1 MKKVIV
7 DYTKSYDKGLVGWLH
22 RIPSDK
28 QYVDIVMI
36 DAGKRC
42 GKESKIVPAQRGRGF
57 LITDELTHYSLNSKI
72 NSQIQIIQLW
82 SN

>member
-7 DYTKSYDKGLVGWLH
+7 DYTKSYDRGLVGWLH

-57 LITDELTHYSLNSKI
+57 LITDETDPLFLEFKNKFPNTNYPI
-72 NSQIQIIQLW
+72 VE
-82 SN
+82 

>member
-7 DYTKSYDKGLVGWLH
+7 DYTKSYDRGLVGCMY

-57 LITDELTHYSLNSKI
+57 LITDETDPLFLEFKNKFPNTNYTI
-72 NSQIQIIQLW
+72 VE
-82 SN
+82 

>member
-7 DYTKSYDKGLVGWLH
+7 EYTKSYDRGVIGWLH

-28 QYVDIVMI
+28 QYDDIVMI

-42 GKESKIVPAQRGRGF
+42 GKESRIVPGHRGKGF
-57 LITDELTHYSLNSKI
+57 LITDETDPLFLEFKNKFPNTNYTI
-72 NSQIQIIQLW
+72 AE
-82 SN
+82 

>member
-7 DYTKSYDKGLVGWLH
+7 DYTKSYDRGLVGWLN

-57 LITDELTHYSLNSKI
+57 LITDETDPLFLEFI
-72 NSQIQIIQLW
+72 NKFPNTNYTIVE
-82 SN
+82 